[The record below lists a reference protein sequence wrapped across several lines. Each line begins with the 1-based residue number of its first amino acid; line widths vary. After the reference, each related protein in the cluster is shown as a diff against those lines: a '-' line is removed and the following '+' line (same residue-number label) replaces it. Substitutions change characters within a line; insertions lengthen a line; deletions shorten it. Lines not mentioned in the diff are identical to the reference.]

1 MEEQVTNTKKRPVF
15 VTVLGILGFIGVGWQ
30 IVSGVMSMLAGA
42 VTSAVSDVAT
52 EGLSNLDNV
61 EGMNVEGTE
70 ALNDLASSATSSLTT
85 LGIVNIVAALVC
97 LLGVIWMWGLK
108 KKGFFVYA
116 IGEIAAPIATVVLVG
131 FGFGGAMAMVG
142 MIFPIIFIILWG
154 LNLKHMS

>member
-1 MEEQVTNTKKRPVF
+1 MEEQVTNTKKRPAF

-52 EGLSNLDNV
+52 EGLENLDNV
-61 EGMNVEGTE
+61 EGMNVEGTQ

-97 LLGVIWMWGLK
+97 LLGIIWMWGLK

-142 MIFPIIFIILWG
+142 MIFPVIFIILWG

>member
-1 MEEQVTNTKKRPVF
+1 MEEQVTNTKKRPAF

-52 EGLSNLDNV
+52 EGLNNLDNV
-61 EGMNVEGTE
+61 EGMNVEGTQ

-85 LGIVNIVAALVC
+85 LGIINIVAALVC

-116 IGEIAAPIATVVLVG
+116 IGELAAPIASVILVG
-131 FGFGGAMAMVG
+131 FGFGGAMAMAM

>member
-1 MEEQVTNTKKRPVF
+1 MEEQVTNTKKRPAF

-42 VTSAVSDVAT
+42 VTSAVSDVAV
-52 EGLSNLDNV
+52 EGLENLDNI

-97 LLGVIWMWGLK
+97 LLGIIWMWGLK

-116 IGEIAAPIATVVLVG
+116 IGEIAAPIATIVLVG
-131 FGFGGAMAMVG
+131 FGFGGAMAMIG
-142 MIFPIIFIILWG
+142 LIFPVIFIVLWG

>member
-52 EGLSNLDNV
+52 EGLNNLDNV

-97 LLGVIWMWGLK
+97 LLGIIWMWGLK

-142 MIFPIIFIILWG
+142 MIFPVIFIILWG